1 MGGTVGRVVSVNISG
16 GKGTSKKAVA
26 EGRFRCDVGLV
37 GDAHAGPGIR
47 QVSLLAA
54 ESIARQQEVLES
66 RRQEGKCPKAHGE
79 DFNLRP
85 GSFAENLTIEGIDL
99 AHLPIGTK
107 LKIGGEVEMEI
118 TKIGKECHVGCE
130 IFKMLGNCIMPREG
144 VFSRVL
150 SEGTV
155 RPGDEVV
162 VECE

>member
-1 MGGTVGRVVSVNISG
+1 MGGTVGRVVSVNISE

-79 DFNLRP
+79 DFNLLGEYAGAYEKAGFP
-85 GSFAENLTIEGIDL
+85 NLLESASRGDL
-99 AHLPIGTK
+99 AALAGQARRLDEK
-107 LKIGGEVEMEI
+107 V
-118 TKIGKECHVGCE
+118 
-130 IFKMLGNCIMPREG
+130 REWLTG
-144 VFSRVL
+144 RSIALNVL
-150 SEGTV
+150 D
-155 RPGDEVV
+155 DE
-162 VECE
+162 EDLRRFLNQRDPA